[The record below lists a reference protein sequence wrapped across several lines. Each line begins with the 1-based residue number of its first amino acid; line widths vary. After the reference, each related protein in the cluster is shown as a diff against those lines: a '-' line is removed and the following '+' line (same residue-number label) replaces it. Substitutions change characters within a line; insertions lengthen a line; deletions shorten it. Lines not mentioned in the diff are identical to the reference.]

1 MDPTDADFL
10 QRARRGASPTVDDRA
25 RVLAATL
32 AALGADALVP
42 NAEQQRAG
50 AAEGSWSSVLARGAR
65 GVVAKLVL
73 ATLLSGVSGG
83 VGYWLGRTHSA
94 HEAASGHRSDEPLK
108 RASAQPWAP
117 AAPRPASARS
127 ELATPVPTESGGA
140 WQLADTPT
148 DVRLPTTPAPSNETA
163 RASAS
168 AAPVNGKPSASASAD
183 EELRLLRRIQRALS
197 DSNPRLALAL
207 LGELDQSVPRSQ
219 LMEER
224 QAAAVM
230 AGCQLEGDQ
239 GARAASARAFER
251 RYPDS
256 LYRGRIR
263 QTCGMPGSREE

>member
-1 MDPTDADFL
+1 M
-10 QRARRGASPTVDDRA
+10 
-25 RVLAATL
+25 
-32 AALGADALVP
+32 
-42 NAEQQRAG
+42 
-50 AAEGSWSSVLARGAR
+50 
-65 GVVAKLVL
+65 
-73 ATLLSGVSGG
+73 
-83 VGYWLGRTHSA
+83 
-94 HEAASGHRSDEPLK
+94 
-108 RASAQPWAP
+108 
-117 AAPRPASARS
+117 
-127 ELATPVPTESGGA
+127 
-140 WQLADTPT
+140 
-148 DVRLPTTPAPSNETA
+148 
-163 RASAS
+163 
-168 AAPVNGKPSASASAD
+168 NGKPSASASAD